1 MMREF
6 QLSRYLRKWWW
17 LIAVLSIL
25 SGVVFF
31 SIVSSRQTYKASM
44 MIEFTNPE
52 AKNGLYPSGDSI
64 DVEEIR
70 SSAVIWNALESL
82 GRNDSVDSVRRRT
95 SVSAVVSAED
105 SARQTAQWAK
115 GNSYVFFPTQY
126 IVSYESAKNESASSA
141 RQVVEA
147 IVDSFI
153 TLFSSKYMS
162 VSRVP
167 NSVESLQNLNY
178 DYIEWAEVIDSFIS
192 SDISYLKEVIDSGIN
207 FRSSASGYSFQDLY
221 NEYNLIYTV
230 YLPSLYSSI
239 LENHVTS
246 DSELLISRYQY
257 RKNQNNLAIQ
267 NYKEALAVAESMLK
281 NYEKKNEET
290 MLYHWGSDTTDTG
303 FLQSSGNNY
312 VVRSV
317 LSTDEDETVTQNES
331 ANTYD
336 NVLSRYITLRAEI
349 EQREADNEYCD
360 FVFSAFKTDNPNVKL
375 TVDRSQIM
383 QVEELISFI
392 EARLRVLDKL
402 MSVTASENIQIEA
415 MKSIKVRST
424 VYVKETV
431 NVQLYTI
438 LIVAVFFIFGVA
450 VAVILGRS
458 LDFVEYHFY
467 TDTTTNLPNRMKCDE
482 EIKKYGNKMLPVPFT
497 VVVISLTNMNDINAV
512 VGRDAGNE
520 VLRVFA
526 THIQDS
532 AEQFGFVGY
541 NGSLTFLG
549 LFPSCDVARST
560 FYKNILLRSVAD
572 FNRGEHGVVIRYKI
586 ACSTATEN
594 SPRTIRELVSM
605 AMAQLRIENVVVA
618 EEGSAPTIIDGE

>member
-6 QLSRYLRKWWW
+6 QLSRYIRKWWW
-17 LIAVLSIL
+17 LIAVLSVM
-25 SGVVFF
+25 SGVIFF
-31 SIVSSRQTYKASM
+31 YIVSSNQTYKASM
-44 MIEFTNPE
+44 MLEFTNAD
-52 AKNGLYPSGDSI
+52 AKKGIYPSGDSI
-64 DVEEIR
+64 DVQEIK

-82 GRNDSVDSVRRRT
+82 GRSDSVDSVRRRT
-95 SVSAVVSAED
+95 SVSAVISDED
-105 SARQTAQWAK
+105 SARQAAQWAK
-115 GNSYVFFPTQY
+115 GNSYSFFPTQY

-153 TLFSSKYMS
+153 NLFSTKYMA
-162 VSRVP
+162 VSQVP

-178 DYIEWAEVIDSFIS
+178 DYIEWAEVIDSFVT
-192 SDISYLKEVIDSGIN
+192 SDINYLKQIIDSGIN
-207 FRSSASGYSFQDLY
+207 FRSSSSGYSFQDLY
-221 NEYNLIYTV
+221 NEYNLINTV
-230 YLPSLYSSI
+230 YLPSLYSTI
-239 LENHVTS
+239 LENHVTT

-317 LSTDEDETVTQNES
+317 LSTDEYATTSTDENV
-331 ANTYD
+331 NTYD
-336 NVLSRYITLRAEI
+336 NVLNRYITLRTEI
-349 EQREADNEYCD
+349 AQREADNEYCD
-360 FVFSAFKTDNPNVKL
+360 YVFSAFSTANTKQKLSVDNAHVL
-375 TVDRSQIM
+375 

-392 EARLRVLDKL
+392 EGRLRALDKL
-402 MSVTASENIQIEA
+402 MNMTASEDIQIEA

-431 NVQLYTI
+431 NVRLYTV
-438 LIVAVFFIFGVA
+438 LIVIVFFIIGVA
-450 VAVILGRS
+450 IAVVLGRS

-467 TDTTTNLPNRMKCDE
+467 TDSATGLPNRMKCDN
-482 EIKKYGNKMLPVPFT
+482 EIKQYGNKMLPVPFS
-497 VVVISLTNMNDINAV
+497 VIVISLTNMNDINAV

-560 FYKNILLRSVAD
+560 FFRNILMRSVAD

-586 ACSTATEN
+586 ATSTATEN

-618 EEGSAPTIIDGE
+618 EEGNAPTITDGE

>member
-6 QLSRYLRKWWW
+6 QLSRYIRKWWW
-17 LIAVLSIL
+17 LIAVLSVM
-25 SGVVFF
+25 SGIIFF
-31 SIVSSRQTYKASM
+31 YIVSSNQTYKASM
-44 MIEFTNPE
+44 MIEFTNAD
-52 AKNGLYPSGDSI
+52 AKKGLYPSGNAI
-64 DVEEIR
+64 DVEEIK

-82 GRNDSVDSVRRRT
+82 GRSDSVDSVRRRT
-95 SVSAVVSAED
+95 SVSAVVSDED
-105 SARQTAQWAK
+105 NAIQAAQWAK
-115 GNSYVFFPTQY
+115 GNSYDFFPTRY

-153 TLFSSKYMS
+153 KLFSTKYMS
-162 VSRVP
+162 ISKVP

-178 DYIEWAEVIDSFIS
+178 DYIEWAEVIDGFIS
-192 SDISYLKEVIDSGIN
+192 SDINYLKEIIDSGIN

-221 NEYNLIYTV
+221 NEYNLIYTI
-230 YLPSLYSSI
+230 YLPSLYSTI
-239 LENHVTS
+239 LKNHVTS

-267 NYKEALAVAESMLK
+267 NYQEALKVAESMLK

-317 LSTDEDETVTQNES
+317 LNTDEEITPHQDSV
-331 ANTYD
+331 NTYD
-336 NVLSRYITLRAEI
+336 NVLNRYVTLRAEI
-349 EQREADNEYCD
+349 AQREADNDYCD
-360 FVFSAFKTDNPNVKL
+360 YVFSAFTTTDPNVKL
-375 TVDRSQIM
+375 TVDRSQIL

-392 EARLRVLDKL
+392 EGRLRALDKL
-402 MSVTASENIQIEA
+402 MSITASEDIQIEA

-424 VYVKETV
+424 VFVKETV
-431 NVQLYTI
+431 NVRLYTV
-438 LIVAVFFIFGVA
+438 LIVLVFFIFGVVIA
-450 VAVILGRS
+450 VVLGRS

-467 TDTTTNLPNRMKCDE
+467 TDPATNLPNRMKCDD

-549 LFPSCDVARST
+549 LFPSCDVGRST
-560 FYKNILLRSVAD
+560 FFRNVLMRSVAD

-586 ACSTATEN
+586 ATSTATEN

-605 AMAQLRIENVVVA
+605 AMSQLRIEKVVVA

>member
-6 QLSRYLRKWWW
+6 QLSRYIRKWWW
-17 LIAVLSIL
+17 LIAVLSVM
-25 SGVVFF
+25 SGVIFF
-31 SIVSSRQTYKASM
+31 YIVSSNQTYKASM
-44 MIEFTNPE
+44 MLEFTNAD
-52 AKNGLYPSGDSI
+52 AKKGIYPSGDSI
-64 DVEEIR
+64 DVQEIK

-82 GRNDSVDSVRRRT
+82 GRSDSVDSVRRRT
-95 SVSAVVSAED
+95 SVSAVISDED
-105 SARQTAQWAK
+105 SARQAAQWAK
-115 GNSYVFFPTQY
+115 GNSYSFFPTQY

-153 TLFSSKYMS
+153 KLFSTKYMA
-162 VSRVP
+162 VSQVP

-178 DYIEWAEVIDSFIS
+178 DYIEWAEVIDSFIT
-192 SDISYLKEVIDSGIN
+192 SDINYLKQIIDSGIN
-207 FRSSASGYSFQDLY
+207 FRSSSSGYSFQDLY
-221 NEYNLIYTV
+221 NEYNLINTV
-230 YLPSLYSSI
+230 YLPSLYSTI
-239 LENHVTS
+239 LENHVTA

-257 RKNQNNLAIQ
+257 RKNQNNLTIQ

-317 LSTDEDETVTQNES
+317 LSTDEYASASTDENV
-331 ANTYD
+331 NTYD
-336 NVLSRYITLRAEI
+336 NVLSRYITLRTEI
-349 EQREADNEYCD
+349 AQREADNEYCD
-360 FVFSAFKTDNPNVKL
+360 YVFSAFSTANPKEKL
-375 TVDRSQIM
+375 TVDSSHIL

-392 EARLRVLDKL
+392 EGRLRALDKL
-402 MSVTASENIQIEA
+402 MNMTASENIQIEA

-431 NVQLYTI
+431 NVKLYTV
-438 LIVAVFFIFGVA
+438 LIVVVFFIIGVA
-450 VAVILGRS
+450 IAVVLGRS

-467 TDTTTNLPNRMKCDE
+467 TDPATGLPNRMKCDN
-482 EIKKYGNKMLPVPFT
+482 EIKQYGNKMLPVPFT
-497 VVVISLTNMNDINAV
+497 VIVISLTNMNDINAV

-549 LFPSCDVARST
+549 LFPSCDVARAT
-560 FYKNILLRSVAD
+560 FFRNVLMRSVAD

-586 ACSTATEN
+586 ATSTATEN

>member
-6 QLSRYLRKWWW
+6 QLSRYIRKWWW
-17 LIAVLSIL
+17 LIAVLSVL
-25 SGVVFF
+25 SGVIFF
-31 SIVSSRQTYKASM
+31 YIVSSNQTYKASM
-44 MIEFTNPE
+44 MIEFTNAD
-52 AKNGLYPSGDSI
+52 AKKGLYPSGDAI
-64 DVEEIR
+64 DVAEIK
-70 SSAVIWNALESL
+70 SSAVIWNALDSI
-82 GRNDSVDSVRRRT
+82 GRSDSVDSVRRRT
-95 SVSAVVSAED
+95 SVSAVISDED
-105 SARQTAQWAK
+105 SARQAAQWAK
-115 GNSYVFFPTQY
+115 GNSYDFFPTRY

-153 TLFSSKYMS
+153 KLFSTKYMAIS
-162 VSRVP
+162 QVP

-178 DYIEWAEVIDSFIS
+178 DYIEWAEVIDGFIT
-192 SDISYLKEVIDSGIN
+192 SDINYLKQIIDSGVT

-221 NEYNLIYTV
+221 NEYNLLYTV
-230 YLPSLYSSI
+230 YLPSLYSTI

-303 FLQSSGNNY
+303 FLQSTGNNY

-317 LSTDEDETVTQNES
+317 LNTDDEEATPQQES
-331 ANTYD
+331 VNTYD
-336 NVLSRYITLRAEI
+336 NVLNRYVTLRAEI
-349 EQREADNEYCD
+349 EQKEADNEYCD
-360 FVFSAFKTDNPNVKL
+360 YVFSAFTTSDPKVKL
-375 TVDRSQIM
+375 TVDSSSII
-383 QVEELISFI
+383 QVEDLISFI
-392 EARLRVLDKL
+392 EGKLRALDKL
-402 MSVTASENIQIEA
+402 MSMTASENIQIEA

-424 VYVKETV
+424 VFVKETV
-431 NVQLYTI
+431 NVKLYTV
-438 LIVAVFFIFGVA
+438 LIVIVFFIFGVLIA
-450 VAVILGRS
+450 VVLGRS

-467 TDTTTNLPNRMKCDE
+467 TDPATNLPNRMKCDE

-497 VVVISLTNMNDINAV
+497 VIVISLTNMNDINAV

-541 NGSLTFLG
+541 NGSLTFIG

-560 FYKNILLRSVAD
+560 FFKNVLMRSVAD

-586 ACSTATEN
+586 ATSTATEN

-605 AMAQLRIENVVVA
+605 AMSQLRIENVVVA

>member
-6 QLSRYLRKWWW
+6 QLSRYIRKWWW
-17 LIAVLSIL
+17 LIAVLSVM
-25 SGVVFF
+25 SGVIFF
-31 SIVSSRQTYKASM
+31 YIVSSNQTYKASM
-44 MIEFTNPE
+44 MLEFTNAD
-52 AKNGLYPSGDSI
+52 AKKGIYPSGDSI
-64 DVEEIR
+64 DVEEIK

-82 GRNDSVDSVRRRT
+82 GRSDSVDSVRRRT
-95 SVSAVVSAED
+95 SVSAVISDED
-105 SARQTAQWAK
+105 SARQAAQWAK
-115 GNSYVFFPTQY
+115 GNSYDFFPTRY

-153 TLFSSKYMS
+153 KLFSTKYMA
-162 VSRVP
+162 VSQVP

-178 DYIEWAEVIDSFIS
+178 DYIEWAEVIDSFIT
-192 SDISYLKEVIDSGIN
+192 SDINYLKQIIDSGIN
-207 FRSSASGYSFQDLY
+207 FRSSSSGYSFQDLY
-221 NEYNLIYTV
+221 NEYNLINTV
-230 YLPSLYSSI
+230 YLPSLYSTI
-239 LENHVTS
+239 LENHVTA

-257 RKNQNNLAIQ
+257 RKNQNNLTIQ

-317 LSTDEDETVTQNES
+317 LSTDEYASASTDENV
-331 ANTYD
+331 NTYD
-336 NVLSRYITLRAEI
+336 NVLSRYITLRTAI
-349 EQREADNEYCD
+349 AQREADNEYCD
-360 FVFSAFKTDNPNVKL
+360 YVFSAFSTANPKEKL
-375 TVDRSQIM
+375 TVDSSHIL

-392 EARLRVLDKL
+392 EGRLRALDKL
-402 MSVTASENIQIEA
+402 MNMTASENIQIEA

-431 NVQLYTI
+431 NVKLYTV
-438 LIVAVFFIFGVA
+438 LIVVVFFIIGVA
-450 VAVILGRS
+450 IAVVLGRS

-467 TDTTTNLPNRMKCDE
+467 TDPATGLPNRMKCDN
-482 EIKKYGNKMLPVPFT
+482 EIKQYGNKMLPVPFT
-497 VVVISLTNMNDINAV
+497 VIVISLTNMNDINAV

-549 LFPSCDVARST
+549 LFPSCDVARAT
-560 FYKNILLRSVAD
+560 FFRNVLMRSVAD

-586 ACSTATEN
+586 ATSTATEN

>member
-6 QLSRYLRKWWW
+6 QLSRYIRKWWW
-17 LIAVLSIL
+17 LIAVLSVM
-25 SGVVFF
+25 SGVIFF
-31 SIVSSRQTYKASM
+31 YIVSSNQTYKASM
-44 MIEFTNPE
+44 MLEFTNAD
-52 AKNGLYPSGDSI
+52 AKKGIYPSGDSI
-64 DVEEIR
+64 DVEEIK

-82 GRNDSVDSVRRRT
+82 GRSDSVDSVRRRT
-95 SVSAVVSAED
+95 SVSAVISDED
-105 SARQTAQWAK
+105 SARQAAQWAK
-115 GNSYVFFPTQY
+115 GNSYDFFPTRY

-153 TLFSSKYMS
+153 KLFSTKYMA
-162 VSRVP
+162 VSQVP

-178 DYIEWAEVIDSFIS
+178 DYIEWAEVIDSFIT
-192 SDISYLKEVIDSGIN
+192 SDINYLKQIIDSGIN
-207 FRSSASGYSFQDLY
+207 FRSSSSGYSFQDLY
-221 NEYNLIYTV
+221 NEYNLINTV
-230 YLPSLYSSI
+230 YLPSLYSTI
-239 LENHVTS
+239 LENHVTA

-257 RKNQNNLAIQ
+257 RKNQNNLTIQ

-317 LSTDEDETVTQNES
+317 LSTDEYASASTDENV
-331 ANTYD
+331 NTYD
-336 NVLSRYITLRAEI
+336 NVLSRYITLRTEI
-349 EQREADNEYCD
+349 AQREADNEYCD
-360 FVFSAFKTDNPNVKL
+360 YVFSAFSTANPKEKL
-375 TVDRSQIM
+375 TVDSSHIL

-392 EARLRVLDKL
+392 EGRLRALDKL
-402 MSVTASENIQIEA
+402 MNMTASENIQIEA

-431 NVQLYTI
+431 NVKLYTV
-438 LIVAVFFIFGVA
+438 LIVVVFFIIGVA
-450 VAVILGRS
+450 IAVVLGRS

-467 TDTTTNLPNRMKCDE
+467 TDPATGLPNRMKCDN
-482 EIKKYGNKMLPVPFT
+482 EIKQYGNKMLPVPFT
-497 VVVISLTNMNDINAV
+497 VIVISLTNMNDINAV

-549 LFPSCDVARST
+549 LFPSCDVARAT
-560 FYKNILLRSVAD
+560 FFRNVLMRSVAD

-586 ACSTATEN
+586 ATSTATEN

-605 AMAQLRIENVVVA
+605 AMSQLRIENVVVA
-618 EEGSAPTIIDGE
+618 EEGSAPTITDGE